1 MVGGEAAGDD
11 AWALTNHE
19 RNGRGRG
26 RGRGGRGRGPPPPPL
41 VVVPP
46 TTTTTTTT
54 TQIPSFRMFAPMG
67 VISPTTTSGRAA
79 PPPPPAR
86 APPSAS
92 AVSLGRGARGGA
104 PPPPPVKPKPPTSRK
119 LSRGVIASL
128 EAAEAEAAER
138 EGMEVGEVEI
148 PPPKPPPP
156 KPPKPPPPKPS
167 KPPPPKPS
175 KPPAG
180 PPPPEAMVARAKK
193 MRISS
198 PDDDSVVVR
207 MPTEKPSS
215 SDEESEESSES
226 EPEEGEIAPRLVE
239 LLPQDDFTAKENDED
254 ELASPT
260 FKKAKPDATSHD
272 LMGGGEFDTL
282 ESLTRVQDVSADE
295 VLNNINSPQFRK
307 RTPISP
313 PPPQK
318 LANESKRLDAK
329 LKRLLDVRKLPLVL
343 DLDHTLLNTVLVR
356 DLRKNASTLLNAM
369 RLLDADVAR
378 AAKTNNPLA
387 RSVFHLEHMELLTK
401 LRPGVRWFLEKASEL
416 FELHINTMGS
426 QLYADQ
432 MATLLDPE
440 RRWID
445 GEIRGLGEMEDG
457 ILIAPSE
464 KSLDGMLEG
473 LEDACL
479 IFDDTVSVWESH
491 RGNLITCER
500 YLFFPNARK
509 QFGLSG
515 FSLFDVGRDE
525 CPEKGML
532 ATAMKVLTSVH
543 KDYFDRY
550 DALNRPQ
557 RVPDILQEHRKEV
570 LAGVHIVFSH
580 VFPIHTDP
588 TKQPLWTL
596 AEDYGAKCSPALTE
610 ETTHVVAA
618 ARTTDK
624 VKEATKRGNIL
635 IVSPQWLECS
645 ILLWKRA
652 NEHTFSVGKRPH
664 GVASRT

>member
-1 MVGGEAAGDD
+1 MPARVGGEGEGD
-11 AWALTNHE
+11 ASSLTNSE
-19 RNGRGRG
+19 RDGRGRG
-26 RGRGGRGRGPPPPPL
+26 RGRDRGGPPPPPPL
-41 VVVPP
+41 VPTATVPSSR
-46 TTTTTTTT
+46 
-54 TQIPSFRMFAPMG
+54 IFAPMG
-67 VISPTTTSGRAA
+67 VISPTTASGRMV

-86 APPSAS
+86 APASAS
-92 AVSLGRGARGGA
+92 ALSLGRGANRTA
-104 PPPPPVKPKPPTSRK
+104 PPPPPKPKLPTSSE
-119 LSRGVIASL
+119 LAGVIASL
-128 EAAEAEAAER
+128 EAAVEAER
-138 EGMEVGEVEI
+138 EEMEAGEVKI

-156 KPPKPPPPKPS
+156 KPPKPPPPKPP
-167 KPPPPKPS
+167 KPPPPKPP

-180 PPPPEAMVARAKK
+180 APPPEAMVSRAKK
-193 MRISS
+193 MRISLREAD
-198 PDDDSVVVR
+198 PIVVPT
-207 MPTEKPSS
+207 PTEKPSS
-215 SDEESEESSES
+215 SDEEEEEESES

-254 ELASPT
+254 GLASPT

-282 ESLTRVQDVSADE
+282 ESLTRVQDVSAE

-313 PPPQK
+313 PQK
-318 LANESKRLDAK
+318 LANDSKCLDAK
-329 LKRLLDVRKLPLVL
+329 LKRLLEVRKLPLVL

-356 DLRKNASTLLNAM
+356 DLRQNASTLINAM

-387 RSVFHLEHMELLTK
+387 RSVFHLEHMDLLTK
-401 LRPGVRWFLEKASEL
+401 LRPGVRLFLEKASEL

-432 MATLLDPE
+432 MAALLDPK
-440 RRWID
+440 RRWIN

-464 KSLDGMLEG
+464 KSLNGTLEG
-473 LEDACL
+473 IADACL
-479 IFDDTVSVWESH
+479 IFDDTVSVWASH
-491 RGNLITCER
+491 RRNLITCER

-509 QFGLSG
+509 QFGLPG
-515 FSLFDVGRDE
+515 LSLLDVGQDE
-525 CPEKGML
+525 CAEEGML

-550 DALNRPQ
+550 DALNRPPS
-557 RVPDILQEHRKEV
+557 VADILQEHRKDV
-570 LAGVHIVFSH
+570 LAGVNIVFSR

-588 TKQPLWTL
+588 TNHPLWTL
-596 AEDYGAKCSPALTE
+596 AEDFGAKCSPTLTE

-624 VKEATKRGNIL
+624 VKEAIKRGNIR

-652 NEHTFSVGKRPH
+652 NEHTFSVGK
-664 GVASRT
+664 

>member
-1 MVGGEAAGDD
+1 MPSMRRRVNHDRDDGVGGEAD
-11 AWALTNHE
+11 AWALTNRE

-26 RGRGGRGRGPPPPPL
+26 RGPPPPPPTP
-41 VVVPP
+41 PP
-46 TTTTTTTT
+46 T
-54 TQIPSFRMFAPMG
+54 QITSFTMFAPMG
-67 VISPTTTSGRAA
+67 VVSPTTTSGRA
-79 PPPPPAR
+79 PPPPPPPPPRAR
-86 APPSAS
+86 APASAS
-92 AVSLGRGARGGA
+92 AVSLGHGARGTS
-104 PPPPPVKPKPPTSRK
+104 PPPPPVKPKPPTSGE
-119 LSRGVIASL
+119 LAGVIASL
-128 EAAEAEAAER
+128 EAAAAAAER
-138 EGMEVGEVEI
+138 EEMEAGEVEI

-156 KPPKPPPPKPS
+156 KPPKPPPPKPP

-180 PPPPEAMVARAKK
+180 PPPPGAMVARAKK

-198 PDDDSVVVR
+198 PDDDPVVVR
-207 MPTEKPSS
+207 MPMEKPSS
-215 SDEESEESSES
+215 SDEEEESES

-239 LLPQDDFTAKENDED
+239 LMQQDDFTAKENDED

-282 ESLTRVQDVSADE
+282 ESLTRVQDVSAE

-313 PPPQK
+313 PPKQ
-318 LANESKRLDAK
+318 LVNESKRLDAK

-356 DLRKNASTLLNAM
+356 DLRKNASALLNAM

-378 AAKTNNPLA
+378 ATKTNNPLA
-387 RSVFHLEHMELLTK
+387 RSVFHLEHMDLLTK
-401 LRPGVRWFLEKASEL
+401 LRPGVRLFLEKASEL

-426 QLYADQ
+426 QRYADQ

-440 RRWID
+440 RRWIN

-473 LEDACL
+473 LADSCL

-509 QFGLSG
+509 QFGLPG
-515 FSLFDVGRDE
+515 LSLLDVGRDE
-525 CPEKGML
+525 CAEQGML

-557 RVPDILQEHRKEV
+557 RVADILQEHRKDV
-570 LAGVHIVFSH
+570 LAGVNIVFSH

-588 TKQPLWTL
+588 TKHPLWTL
-596 AEDYGAKCSPALTE
+596 AEDFGAKCSPALTE

-652 NEHTFSVGKRPH
+652 NERTFSVDKRHH
-664 GVASRT
+664 G